1 MPKKKGGKKKAP
13 KVLLFH
19 MCPDCDIKVE
29 KGGTNDVTCV
39 VGVTVNLIEY
49 RNRCCNC
56 GKQRGW
62 PLTAYDILACRFCKT
77 RDKQSM

>member
-29 KGGTNDVTCV
+29 KGGMGPTMSHV
-39 VGVTVNLIEY
+39 
-49 RNRCCNC
+49 
-56 GKQRGW
+56 W
-62 PLTAYDILACRFCKT
+62 
-77 RDKQSM
+77 